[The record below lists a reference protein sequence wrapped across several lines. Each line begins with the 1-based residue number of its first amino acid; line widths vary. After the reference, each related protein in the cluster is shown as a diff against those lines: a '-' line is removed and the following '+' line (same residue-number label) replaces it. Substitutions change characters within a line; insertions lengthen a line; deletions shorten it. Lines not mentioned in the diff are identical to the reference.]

1 MRISDWSSDVC
12 SSDLYPAGHDTA
24 QPRPGTGCEAGHRLC
39 RTGRA
44 DCGGGT
50 MSAATIRRG
59 GATKRKPRS
68 GGRTL
73 KRRSRIDRLLG
84 ALPVRDATLHKF
96 FTWIIMLLLVA
107 AMGGFAWFMGLP
119 AMAPKEFSNLA
130 RNAGFEVRKVEV
142 VGIGRMEMGRASWR
156 ER

>member
-1 MRISDWSSDVC
+1 
-12 SSDLYPAGHDTA
+12 
-24 QPRPGTGCEAGHRLC
+24 
-39 RTGRA
+39 
-44 DCGGGT
+44 

-84 ALPVRDATLHKF
+84 ALPVSDATLHKF
-96 FTWIIMLLLVA
+96 FTWMIMLLLAA

-119 AMAPKEFSNLA
+119 AMAQQEFSNLA
-130 RNAGFEVRKVEV
+130 GHARSAERR
-142 VGIGRMEMGRASWR
+142 VGQEGVSTCSFRWSPDP
-156 ER
+156 

>member
-73 KRRSRIDRLLG
+73 KRRSRIGRLLG
-84 ALPVRDATLHKF
+84 ALPVSDETLHKF
-96 FTWIIMLLLVA
+96 FHWMLMMLLPAALGCFALV
-107 AMGGFAWFMGLP
+107 MGPP
-119 AMAPKEFSNLA
+119 ALGQQAFSH
-130 RNAGFEVRKVEV
+130 
-142 VGIGRMEMGRASWR
+142 
-156 ER
+156 

>member
-1 MRISDWSSDVC
+1 
-12 SSDLYPAGHDTA
+12 
-24 QPRPGTGCEAGHRLC
+24 
-39 RTGRA
+39 
-44 DCGGGT
+44 

-84 ALPVRDATLHKF
+84 ALPVSDATLHKF
-96 FTWIIMLLLVA
+96 FTWMIMLLLAA

-119 AMAPKEFSNLA
+119 AMAQQEFSNLA

-142 VGIGRMEMGRASWR
+142 RGI
-156 ER
+156 ERSEEHTSELQSLMSISYAV